1 MNAYIPFLFI
11 IIFTKNKLNLLAE
24 LVALNLQII
33 GVQRELYNTIS
44 PPVWSSPEYRL
55 PPKNVQRSQSIFFF
69 AIVFVAIIL
78 F

>member
-11 IIFTKNKLNLLAE
+11 IIFTMNKLNLLAE

-33 GVQRELYNTIS
+33 GVQRELYNTAS
-44 PPVWSSPEYRL
+44 APVWSSPEYSL
-55 PPKNVQRSQSIFFF
+55 PPKNAQRSQSIFFF
-69 AIVFVAIIL
+69 AIVFVTIIL